1 MLKKIKKLIFIT
13 LLGII
18 YVFGFNTSAL
28 AASCTS
34 SGGSYTYSG
43 QALKYQ
49 RDDTTIGVF
58 NDYRYQGQGGM
69 VWGMQCFGD
78 AGADRDVYW
87 TMTVNSAPVAGYT
100 DVYPTNVDGIGVR
113 YNFALNSGNF
123 CPIGFEDHIAN
134 STRTYTC
141 HLSQNTSPSFSLG
154 ASIQFVKTKAK
165 IYSGVITS
173 IPSVSSYY
181 TLNNQSGQGNLN
193 MVWTGGGSVV
203 VTVMACSITTPNVNV
218 ALDPVLDSSFS
229 GINST
234 KGAKNFT
241 IGLQCDAGARIN
253 ASVSFTKNT
262 DTSNSSVIKLSG
274 AGNPGVATGVGIQL
288 LYDGTLLRNNTN
300 VVLKTSTGGQEF
312 PAGSFTARYFQT
324 LSTVTPGD
332 ANASATLNLTYQ

>member
-28 AASCTS
+28 AISASCKST
-34 SGGSYTYSG
+34 GGSYVYNGSV
-43 QALKYQ
+43 KYQ
-49 RDDTTIGVF
+49 RDDTSINGYTGVG
-58 NDYRYQGQGGM
+58 NPSGQ
-69 VWGMQCFGD
+69 VWAMSCTGD
-78 AGADRDVYW
+78 TTADRDVYW
-87 TMTVNSAPVAGYT
+87 TMVVNSSPVAGYT
-100 DVYPTNVDGIGVR
+100 DVYPTNLPGIGVR
-113 YNFALNSGNF
+113 YDFALNSGSF
-123 CPIGFEDHIAN
+123 CPINFNDHIAN
-134 STRTYTC
+134 SKRTYTC
-141 HLSQNTSPSFSLG
+141 HLLQNTSQAFSLG
-154 ASIQFVKTKAK
+154 ASLEFVKIKPNLS
-165 IYSGVITS
+165 SGVVTS
-173 IPSVSSYY
+173 IPTVTSYY
-181 TLNNQSGQGNLN
+181 ELNGQSGQGYLN
-193 MVWTGGGSVV
+193 TVWAGSGSFV
-203 VTVMACSITTPNVNV
+203 VTVMACSITTPNVTV

-288 LYDGTLLRNNTN
+288 LYGGTLLRNNTN

-324 LSTVTPGD
+324 KSTVTPGD